1 MSYNSVNPYLSPTS
15 RSKPYIPRSLR
26 SPGTNPFFTDSTR
39 PNDRNTSL
47 EFSDR
52 TILSPKVPMT
62 FVPKGMKVHPFPSAS
77 LEAED
82 KLSLYAEV
90 ERLTIFNF
98 ELKRENEALTH
109 EVENQKFA
117 NARIP
122 ELENIIRA
130 LEKDIARKEGTLSN
144 LKGSR
149 HYFDNMNNSR
159 MDPFYQEI
167 VDHNKTLLN
176 EVERL
181 NTRLKDMTHEKDL
194 LTVRNESIPN
204 IQQRLESTEKR
215 INQRDQENR
224 DYISRIDELNQEI
237 DGLKRENKNMKKEYF
252 DAVTE
257 RDEIKKKMEEFEKNQ
272 VKTLE
277 KIREQIEIER
287 RAVVDYEKSE
297 LSARYVVEMRK
308 KEEELEQ
315 SKKLAENLE
324 ERLVSANN
332 EVDQLR
338 RKNLEKEGEVDSLKL
353 KLTKSDL
360 DRENIKR
367 EVEIELRSKM
377 DNEIMELS
385 KRSVQQL
392 SQHEEKILQL
402 KRELKEFQMLKEILK
417 QKETEIEHLK
427 AMASNNETTWEKK
440 LEQALEFQNKSA
452 NNKFLLEKSTLE
464 TESTRLKE
472 NIAHCEKQIAS
483 LNGEINRLTNLCN
496 SKVSE
501 INDLQRKVSTLEV
514 NSRVSLE
521 EERYKLEVE
530 KKKALE
536 ELRGTLENVF
546 QQRIT
551 EFNKDQKTLEEKMSK
566 LIEENNKL
574 SVVGESRL
582 RDLDSL
588 KQKLKL
594 VEETHHEQSQEV
606 EKRAEL
612 SQRLALEKEVNTLSI
627 QFNSEKTD
635 LESSI
640 SILKGEVEKN
650 KIINQSQEEEIAG
663 YKKSIRESEELL
675 QEEIRKNAE
684 LQHQHETSVSDM
696 KVQFENFKRVS
707 VETNTLQLKSEVE
720 KAALNSQLIQAKEK
734 IEELEKR
741 MVLFTQENER
751 LRELQNTKM
760 NEIDS
765 LRRNQKDLEERW
777 ATEKSQLENEVQQ
790 SKRINLDLKEEH
802 IKLISEKSQHENQIK
817 QLKTINENGRQELE
831 KLYELMN
838 QRKKEYDHYIKQ
850 NDEMKKE
857 VDRLNKLLRDNHSD
871 VNITKDRNTDLE
883 RVLLDHQNERDHYKS
898 QAEKLEIKLQQT
910 HEELDEK
917 ITELN
922 KSKQK
927 YEQAMTNLSAQIDS
941 NLTKKLMTSSLIVS
955 GNSHTFGFDQTHI

>member
-1 MSYNSVNPYLSPTS
+1 
-15 RSKPYIPRSLR
+15 
-26 SPGTNPFFTDSTR
+26 
-39 PNDRNTSL
+39 
-47 EFSDR
+47 
-52 TILSPKVPMT
+52 
-62 FVPKGMKVHPFPSAS
+62 
-77 LEAED
+77 
-82 KLSLYAEV
+82 
-90 ERLTIFNF
+90 
-98 ELKRENEALTH
+98 
-109 EVENQKFA
+109 
-117 NARIP
+117 
-122 ELENIIRA
+122 
-130 LEKDIARKEGTLSN
+130 
-144 LKGSR
+144 
-149 HYFDNMNNSR
+149 
-159 MDPFYQEI
+159 
-167 VDHNKTLLN
+167 
-176 EVERL
+176 
-181 NTRLKDMTHEKDL
+181 
-194 LTVRNESIPN
+194 
-204 IQQRLESTEKR
+204 
-215 INQRDQENR
+215 
-224 DYISRIDELNQEI
+224 
-237 DGLKRENKNMKKEYF
+237 
-252 DAVTE
+252 
-257 RDEIKKKMEEFEKNQ
+257 
-272 VKTLE
+272 
-277 KIREQIEIER
+277 
-287 RAVVDYEKSE
+287 
-297 LSARYVVEMRK
+297 
-308 KEEELEQ
+308 
-315 SKKLAENLE
+315 
-324 ERLVSANN
+324 
-332 EVDQLR
+332 
-338 RKNLEKEGEVDSLKL
+338 
-353 KLTKSDL
+353 
-360 DRENIKR
+360 
-367 EVEIELRSKM
+367 
-377 DNEIMELS
+377 
-385 KRSVQQL
+385 
-392 SQHEEKILQL
+392 
-402 KRELKEFQMLKEILK
+402 
-417 QKETEIEHLK
+417 
-427 AMASNNETTWEKK
+427 
-440 LEQALEFQNKSA
+440 
-452 NNKFLLEKSTLE
+452 
-464 TESTRLKE
+464 
-472 NIAHCEKQIAS
+472 
-483 LNGEINRLTNLCN
+483 
-496 SKVSE
+496 
-501 INDLQRKVSTLEV
+501 
-514 NSRVSLE
+514 
-521 EERYKLEVE
+521 
-530 KKKALE
+530 
-536 ELRGTLENVF
+536 
-546 QQRIT
+546 
-551 EFNKDQKTLEEKMSK
+551 
-566 LIEENNKL
+566 
-574 SVVGESRL
+574 
-582 RDLDSL
+582 
-588 KQKLKL
+588 
-594 VEETHHEQSQEV
+594 
-606 EKRAEL
+606 
-612 SQRLALEKEVNTLSI
+612 VNTLSI

>member
-1 MSYNSVNPYLSPTS
+1 
-15 RSKPYIPRSLR
+15 
-26 SPGTNPFFTDSTR
+26 
-39 PNDRNTSL
+39 
-47 EFSDR
+47 
-52 TILSPKVPMT
+52 
-62 FVPKGMKVHPFPSAS
+62 
-77 LEAED
+77 
-82 KLSLYAEV
+82 
-90 ERLTIFNF
+90 
-98 ELKRENEALTH
+98 
-109 EVENQKFA
+109 
-117 NARIP
+117 
-122 ELENIIRA
+122 
-130 LEKDIARKEGTLSN
+130 
-144 LKGSR
+144 
-149 HYFDNMNNSR
+149 
-159 MDPFYQEI
+159 
-167 VDHNKTLLN
+167 
-176 EVERL
+176 
-181 NTRLKDMTHEKDL
+181 
-194 LTVRNESIPN
+194 
-204 IQQRLESTEKR
+204 
-215 INQRDQENR
+215 
-224 DYISRIDELNQEI
+224 
-237 DGLKRENKNMKKEYF
+237 
-252 DAVTE
+252 
-257 RDEIKKKMEEFEKNQ
+257 
-272 VKTLE
+272 
-277 KIREQIEIER
+277 
-287 RAVVDYEKSE
+287 
-297 LSARYVVEMRK
+297 
-308 KEEELEQ
+308 
-315 SKKLAENLE
+315 
-324 ERLVSANN
+324 
-332 EVDQLR
+332 
-338 RKNLEKEGEVDSLKL
+338 
-353 KLTKSDL
+353 
-360 DRENIKR
+360 
-367 EVEIELRSKM
+367 
-377 DNEIMELS
+377 
-385 KRSVQQL
+385 
-392 SQHEEKILQL
+392 
-402 KRELKEFQMLKEILK
+402 
-417 QKETEIEHLK
+417 
-427 AMASNNETTWEKK
+427 
-440 LEQALEFQNKSA
+440 
-452 NNKFLLEKSTLE
+452 
-464 TESTRLKE
+464 
-472 NIAHCEKQIAS
+472 
-483 LNGEINRLTNLCN
+483 
-496 SKVSE
+496 
-501 INDLQRKVSTLEV
+501 
-514 NSRVSLE
+514 
-521 EERYKLEVE
+521 
-530 KKKALE
+530 
-536 ELRGTLENVF
+536 
-546 QQRIT
+546 
-551 EFNKDQKTLEEKMSK
+551 
-566 LIEENNKL
+566 
-574 SVVGESRL
+574 
-582 RDLDSL
+582 LDSL